1 MTCSEL
7 ANRIEQIAPHLSP
20 VEIGRLATLILN
32 SVENSVALDFPEE
45 FNRVWEETNI
55 RMQAAN
61 DQHMAMTQEL
71 ESLAKSDPRK
81 FTPEQIWILIR
92 AIKVQSQVLRLYVG
106 DPAYE
111 LG

>member
-7 ANRIEQIAPHLSP
+7 ANRIEQLAPHLSP
-20 VEIGRLATLILN
+20 VEVARLTTLIFN
-32 SVENSVALDFPEE
+32 SIENHDELDLPQQFHHLWDDV
-45 FNRVWEETNI
+45 NL

-71 ESLAKSDPRK
+71 ETLAKSDPRK
-81 FTPEQIWILIR
+81 FTPDQIWILIR

>member
-1 MTCSEL
+1 MICSEL
-7 ANRIEQIAPHLSP
+7 TNRIEQLNPQSSA
-20 VEIGRLATLILN
+20 VEIARLATLILN
-32 SVENSVALDFPEE
+32 SVDDSRDLDDPRCFQQHWDDV
-45 FNRVWEETNI
+45 NL

-61 DQHMAMTQEL
+61 DQHSAMTQEL
-71 ESLAKSDPRK
+71 EGLAKSDPKK
-81 FTPEQIWILIR
+81 FTPDQIWVLIR

>member
-7 ANRIEQIAPHLSP
+7 ANRIEQLAPHLSP
-20 VEIGRLATLILN
+20 VEISRLATLILN
-32 SVENSVALDFPEE
+32 SIENPIALDFPEE
-45 FNRVWEETNI
+45 FSRLWEETNL

-61 DQHMAMTQEL
+61 DQHLAMTHEL

-81 FTPEQIWILIR
+81 FTPDQIWVLIR

>member
-7 ANRIEQIAPHLSP
+7 ANRIEQLAPHLSP

-32 SVENSVALDFPEE
+32 SMENPVGLDFPEE
-45 FNRVWEETNI
+45 FNRLWEETNL

-61 DQHMAMTQEL
+61 DQHQAMTHEL

-81 FTPEQIWILIR
+81 FTPDQIWILIR